1 MAEDREAE
9 GVGAGL
15 VVPVAL
21 TVAALV
27 RREQDALQH
36 GIVRLVARRVDP
48 VRHGHAR
55 RHRHTEAV
63 AAGRDEVL
71 DLARMRIGGMV
82 HVGAAPAPS
91 ARYAL
96 HLADTHLGDT
106 HRDLVVDAAR
116 CPLHVEREEDAV
128 LAVMLAGEVLERHVE
143 IDLLDGMVN
152 RNALDHAG
160 EGGLYG
166 ILESRADGTRRH
178 DPPRSGLCAD
188 KLLVVHLQ
196 VGDAVELAGP
206 VALVS
211 GIEDVTEGKT
221 RGLGQVAALLEV
233 VERDDAAVAQHDVVE
248 GVAVVV
254 VTLLDPCGHHRTG
267 LLRHR
272 FHPVGGI
279 SERRH
284 ALGHE
289 GQAFAAVAL
298 DTLHGQLT
306 AVGGAD
312 HRRTVARREVGHLR
326 AVPLQVVEHDPVA
339 RLLRNAVGDLTQ
351 RSVEQRAAQVAGYRE
366 RIAEDAVG
374 DLAVLAAQTVIGI
387 DRGHPGAVER
397 SAGIV
402 PRTVEA
408 HVVHRREE
416 FGSRQQHA
424 GLTLGHRLLVVCRT
438 VDVEPQVGAFADDLL
453 HLRLGRIDQRE
464 VLLGRRALQT
474 RQLHLGQLRDA
485 VPLVDHRCEVH
496 RLGGVTTHQHGVV
509 RRDVAA
515 AEVVAPE
522 TAARMQAFE
531 GRNGILLEE
540 FPHER
545 RPAVVARRVGQHA
558 RSVRAVPVVKP
569 LAHTRYEEVA
579 NPALGQDL
587 GHLHRAARDI
597 DVVGRPVVAAGQV
610 LADPLAAVVGL
621 AH

>member
-1 MAEDREAE
+1 M
-9 GVGAGL
+9 
-15 VVPVAL
+15 
-21 TVAALV
+21 
-27 RREQDALQH
+27 
-36 GIVRLVARRVDP
+36 
-48 VRHGHAR
+48 
-55 RHRHTEAV
+55 
-63 AAGRDEVL
+63 
-71 DLARMRIGGMV
+71 
-82 HVGAAPAPS
+82 
-91 ARYAL
+91 
-96 HLADTHLGDT
+96 
-106 HRDLVVDAAR
+106 
-116 CPLHVEREEDAV
+116 
-128 LAVMLAGEVLERHVE
+128 
-143 IDLLDGMVN
+143 
-152 RNALDHAG
+152 
-160 EGGLYG
+160 
-166 ILESRADGTRRH
+166 
-178 DPPRSGLCAD
+178 
-188 KLLVVHLQ
+188 
-196 VGDAVELAGP
+196 
-206 VALVS
+206 
-211 GIEDVTEGKT
+211 
-221 RGLGQVAALLEV
+221 
-233 VERDDAAVAQHDVVE
+233 
-248 GVAVVV
+248 
-254 VTLLDPCGHHRTG
+254 
-267 LLRHR
+267 
-272 FHPVGGI
+272 
-279 SERRH
+279 
-284 ALGHE
+284 
-289 GQAFAAVAL
+289 
-298 DTLHGQLT
+298 
-306 AVGGAD
+306 
-312 HRRTVARREVGHLR
+312 
-326 AVPLQVVEHDPVA
+326 
-339 RLLRNAVGDLTQ
+339 
-351 RSVEQRAAQVAGYRE
+351 
-366 RIAEDAVG
+366 
-374 DLAVLAAQTVIGI
+374 IGI

-610 LADPLAAVVGL
+610 LADPLAAVIGL
-621 AH
+621 AHQLFARSEPLVGLVVGGAPHEAALLVTLDHLVATLGMRLKELHEVERLLHFESEVRILAHDVQRRNDDILDAFGAAVFGRVHPGYVLMRRLDNVDRTVAEIAPVIGDRSLDGFG